1 MKRIFIVFLIFLFS
15 ANTSKSQTLIT
26 KKLFSTYVNDSVPIK
41 IWLPKDYSAEERYPV
56 LYEFIYDHTD
66 YIAATASNIWD
77 IPKMIVVW
85 AQIEGGNEHYSSP
98 NLSGKGEKYYNFV
111 KNELI
116 NYVSKEYNTANF
128 IIAAGLSQGA
138 DYVNYILR
146 NNPSLFN
153 SYLIFSTEYPIK
165 YTPDFSSYTAKIK
178 DSISYFIAIAN
189 DEKKRIEFANQL
201 YDSLKTCPFI
211 KIKKEY
217 FANASHGYGIL
228 YALPDA
234 LLFTFE
240 DYNTVRRKLPE
251 ETLFSY
257 YNSTLKEKEQKF
269 GNINFHAFINQ
280 ILEFSDMKDLS
291 VADINRFIDSVYFLK
306 ESMDIDLF
314 NIGYILRTKGLY
326 ESAIK
331 AYQMEILKKQNTGKT
346 AMDDVSVYFQLFKT
360 YDLDGKP
367 DEALRV
373 LQGGYEK
380 TKSKDEALL
389 YTIGYYYIDKH
400 IDIKKG
406 IEILMSMENEKHIVS
421 IRYTKPIDEVYAKI
435 ATGYWEL
442 KNKKQAKMFINK
454 ALEINPKNETVLKL
468 NALIK

>member
-1 MKRIFIVFLIFLFS
+1 MKRYLIVLVIMFS
-15 ANTSKSQTLIT
+15 LPALLKAQTLIT
-26 KKLFSTYVNDSVPIK
+26 KKIFSTYVNDSVSIK
-41 IWLPKDYSAEERYPV
+41 IWLPKDYSADERYPV
-56 LYEFIYDHTD
+56 LYEFIYDHTN

-77 IPKMIVVW
+77 IPKLIVVW

-98 NLSGKGEKYYNFV
+98 NLSDKGEKYYSFI
-111 KNELI
+111 KNEFI
-116 NYVSKEYNTANF
+116 NYISKEYNTAN
-128 IIAAGLSQGA
+128 IRIAAGLSQGA

-165 YTPDFSSYTAKIK
+165 YTPDVSSYTAKIK

-189 DEKKRIEFANQL
+189 DEKERMKFANQL
-201 YDSLKTCPFI
+201 YDSLRTCPYI

-217 FANASHGYGIL
+217 FANASHGYSIL

-240 DYNTVRRKLPE
+240 DYNTVREKLPG

-257 YNSTLKEKEQKF
+257 YNSTLKEKKEKF
-269 GNINFHAFINQ
+269 GNINFHSFIYQ
-280 ILEFSDMKDLS
+280 ILQLSDIKSFS
-291 VADINRFIDSVYFLK
+291 VGDINNFIDSVYSLK

-314 NIGYILRTKGLY
+314 NIGYFLRTKGLY
-326 ESAIK
+326 QSAIK
-331 AYQMEILKKQNTGKT
+331 AYQMEILKKQTTGKT
-346 AMDDVSVYFQLFKT
+346 AMDEVSVYFQLSKT
-360 YDLDGKP
+360 YDLAGKP

-373 LQGGYEK
+373 LQDGYEK
-380 TKSKDEALL
+380 TKSNDEALL

-406 IEILMSMENEKHIVS
+406 IEILLSMENEKHTVS
-421 IRYTKPIDEVYAKI
+421 VRFIKSSDEVYAKI

-442 KNKKQAKMFINK
+442 KNKKQAKLFVNK
-454 ALEINPKNETVLKL
+454 ALEINPKNEVVLKL
-468 NALIK
+468 KALMK